1 MRWANQAVAVNGK
14 PVDDGAL
21 PGLQRIGFVRSV
33 RAPQFEGITFHE
45 VLCKSALNK
54 VPNAAALPFR
64 YTVNGYRGCSHG
76 CRYCFAR
83 PTHEYLDFNCGT
95 DFDTQVVV
103 KTNVAEVL
111 RHELR
116 RPSWQRETVALGT
129 NTDPYQRA
137 EGRYALM
144 PGIIGALAESGTP
157 LSILTKGT
165 LLRRDLPL
173 IAEAAQQVPVS
184 VAVSLA
190 VGDAELHRDVEP
202 GTPTPQARLGLIT
215 AIRDAG
221 LDCHVMVAPVLPHL
235 TDSVEHLDR
244 LLGQI
249 AAAGATGVTVFGL
262 HLRSSTRG
270 WFMSWLARSHPEL
283 VGRYR
288 ELYRRGAYLPPSYR
302 EMLRERA
309 APLIAKYRLAG
320 DHRPFPQ
327 AASSGH
333 GAGTQSS
340 RRCFELA
347 GLIAARLGK
356 GELVHHGNRAE
367 QPAQR
372 VMRRLDRGV
381 AAGLTRVDVESR
393 EAVRV
398 VAVAKRRP
406 RRILHHVDRCLAP
419 DRGIEGAD
427 SGQHAAPRFGEK
439 QPVGRRGCA
448 APADDEVHRSPG
460 RVDEVV
466 AGVDGYRRS
475 GVGAQRSAQRM

>member
-1 MRWANQAVAVNGK
+1 MRWAGQAVAVNGT

-33 RAPQFEGITFHE
+33 RVPHFDGITFHE

-54 VPNAAALPFR
+54 VPNASALPFR

-83 PTHEYLDFNCGT
+83 PTHEYLDFNCGN

-111 RHELR
+111 HREVH
-116 RPSWQRETVALGT
+116 RPSWQCETVALGT

-144 PGIIGALAESGTP
+144 PGIITALAGSGTP
-157 LSILTKGT
+157 LSLLTKGT

-173 IAEAAQQVPVS
+173 IAEAAGQVPVS

-190 VGDAELHRDVEP
+190 VSDPELHREVEP

-235 TDSVEHLDR
+235 TDSVEHLDG

-262 HLRSSTRG
+262 HLRGSTRG
-270 WFMSWLARSHPEL
+270 WFMSWLARTHPEL
-283 VGRYR
+283 AGAYR
-288 ELYRRGAYLPPSYR
+288 ELYRRGAYLPPDYR
-302 EMLRERA
+302 AMLAQRA
-309 APLIAKYRLAG
+309 APLVARHRLGG

-327 AASSGH
+327 A
-333 GAGTQSS
+333 
-340 RRCFELA
+340 
-347 GLIAARLGK
+347 
-356 GELVHHGNRAE
+356 
-367 QPAQR
+367 PP
-372 VMRRLDRGV
+372 V
-381 AAGLTRVDVESR
+381 AA
-393 EAVRV
+393 A
-398 VAVAKRRP
+398 
-406 RRILHHVDRCLAP
+406 
-419 DRGIEGAD
+419 
-427 SGQHAAPRFGEK
+427 AAPG
-439 QPVGRRGCA
+439 PVQEA
-448 APADDEVHRSPG
+448 LF
-460 RVDEVV
+460 
-466 AGVDGYRRS
+466 
-475 GVGAQRSAQRM
+475 